1 MALPPP
7 PLRSPQKRVFTHA
20 VFNSQ
25 YTYVR
30 NLSLWHIKTEKHLQ
44 DKPIIAKRP
53 SQIQTQKN
61 KLSFQQKAQ
70 VNADNASSLYLN
82 HLRQRTYRR

>member
-1 MALPPP
+1 MVLPPS
-7 PLRSPQKRVFTHA
+7 PLRSPRKRVFTHA

-25 YTYVR
+25 YTYVK
-30 NLSLWHIKTEKHLQ
+30 NLNLWHTKTEKQLQ
-44 DKPIIAKRP
+44 DKPMVAKRP
-53 SQIQTQKN
+53 SQIQAQKH

-70 VNADNASSLYLN
+70 VNADNASSLYMN